1 MQVRYG
7 MTHGRFQPFHHGHLE
22 YVLAAL
28 ARSDHLIIGITNP
41 DPGQTRAEAADT
53 HRHTPEANPFTFFER
68 QRMIRAALHAAGVNP
83 LRVSLVP
90 FPIHEPE
97 RWAYYCPR
105 ETVQFVRVFSA
116 WGREKVARLRTA
128 GWRVE
133 VLDAG
138 HAKQVSG
145 RIVRQRLCED
155 GGGWRDLVPP
165 SVAAVLDEIGA
176 PDRCSAMAESGIG
189 RSDEKAVTPPS
200 SP

>member
-1 MQVRYG
+1 MRVRYG
-7 MTHGRFQPFHHGHLE
+7 MVHGRFQPFHHGHLE

-41 DPGQTRAEAADT
+41 DPWQTRAEAADA

-68 QRMIRAALHAAGVNP
+68 QRMIRTALHAAGVNP

-97 RWAYYCPR
+97 RWTYYCPR

-116 WGREKVARLRTA
+116 WGREKVTRLRTA

-145 RIVRQRLCED
+145 RIVRRRLRED

-176 PDRCSAMAESGIG
+176 PDRCSATAESGIE